1 MMPVKKI
8 KIEVNDAEGNKIT
21 ASFQGRIPREKVVR
35 LLDLLELMGGVTND
49 QENHKDFTN
58 LSKYEKLQLVLKRQ
72 FPIGFFSPQ
81 DAIIAYEDT
90 LNEPIKASTAS
101 TYLTRLA
108 KAGFLSKSGSRGN
121 HQFKI
126 KDISS
131 IFESHKI
138 LS

>member
-21 ASFQGRIPREKVVR
+21 ASFQGQIPREKVVR

-90 LNEPIKASTAS
+90 LNEPIKATTAS